1 MKKIL
6 FFAVVLMSAVMFT
19 ACKDSK
25 TPEGDKT
32 KLWPAMEDNGE
43 VYGFINAQ
51 GKFAI
56 KPQYKRV
63 ASFSCGWCLVVEQEG
78 EKYEY
83 KFIDKNNKK
92 ATGFNEDYLSDY
104 HFYYDRLNFRKDDK
118 YGKYDNKFNIV
129 VDAEYS
135 SLGSTADN
143 GLSSFRKEF
152 DGEAGY
158 IDQNGKVAIKEQFY
172 GAGAF
177 ADGIAVASIKENDK
191 LKRGII
197 NGKGKFLVEP
207 QTDYGFINLGEGR
220 VSFFKYDADEYKY
233 GLMDKNGNVVIEPK
247 YDYIYAFSCGLAMV
261 EKDHKY
267 GFINTKGQEVLA
279 PEYEGATD
287 FVEDMAWVL
296 KDENAKVQ
304 LINKHGKVLLT
315 LKEGE
320 SVESMFHNGLAL
332 LVSLEESESSYT
344 EIHRYINKS
353 GKTIY
358 KWKYVHEFN
367 WAPKHETLR
376 EMSTREMLGTEKGY
390 LFNQEI
396 EGIR

>member
-32 KLWPAMEDNGE
+32 KLWPAMQDNGE

-56 KPQYKRV
+56 KPQYERV
-63 ASFSCGWCLVVEQEG
+63 YSFSCGWCLVVEQEG

-92 ATGFNEDYLSDY
+92 ATGFNEDYLSAY
-104 HFYYDRLNFRKDDK
+104 HFYYDRLTFRKDDK
-118 YGKYDNKFNIV
+118 FGKYDNKFNIV

-135 SLGSTADN
+135 ILGSTADN
-143 GLSSFRKEF
+143 GLSSFRKEL
-152 DGEAGY
+152 DGETGY

-191 LKRGII
+191 LKIGII

-233 GLMDKNGNVVIEPK
+233 GLMDKNGNVVMEPK

-279 PEYEGATD
+279 PEYEGAMD

-296 KDENAKVQ
+296 KDENSKVQ

-320 SVESMFHNGLAL
+320 SPASSFHNGLAL
-332 LVSLEESESSYT
+332 VYSAEETESSYT
-344 EIHRYINKS
+344 ETNRYINKS

-358 KWKYVHEFN
+358 KWQYVHEFN